1 MDVNV
6 KKLHPDA
13 KIPEKAHR
21 DDFCY
26 DVWAVSEEE
35 IAPNVWKYGIGLA
48 FEIIPPDIAPY
59 VDIALDFR
67 PRSSIWKTG
76 MVLANSIGTVDYG
89 YRNGVSL
96 IFYHVFPNMPRYKV
110 GDKIGQMKV
119 NMTESIDFNEV
130 NELGD
135 SERGLGGFGS
145 TGLK

>member
-1 MDVNV
+1 M
-6 KKLHPDA
+6 
-13 KIPEKAHR
+13 
-21 DDFCY
+21 
-26 DVWAVSEEE
+26 
-35 IAPNVWKYGIGLA
+35 A

-76 MVLANSIGTVDYG
+76 MVLANSTGTVDYG

-119 NMTESIDFNEV
+119 NITESIDFKEV
-130 NELGD
+130 DELGD

>member
-1 MDVNV
+1 MDVKV

-48 FEIIPPDIAPY
+48 FEIIPGDLVPY
-59 VDIALDFR
+59 INLALDFR
-67 PRSSIWKTG
+67 ARSSIWKTG

-89 YRNGVSL
+89 YRNEVSL

-110 GDKIGQMKV
+110 GDKIGQVKI
-119 NMTESIDFNEV
+119 NMAENIDFIEV
-130 NELGD
+130 NELSD